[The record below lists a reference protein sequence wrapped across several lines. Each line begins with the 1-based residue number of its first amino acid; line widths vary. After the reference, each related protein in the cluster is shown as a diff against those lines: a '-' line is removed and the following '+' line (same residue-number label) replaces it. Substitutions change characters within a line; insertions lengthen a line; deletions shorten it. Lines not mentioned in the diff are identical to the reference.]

1 LCGVENWT
9 LRKLDQKYQEC
20 FETYCY
26 GRMEKISGTFG
37 VKYEEVLHG
46 VKEDTKFLHKEREG

>member
-1 LCGVENWT
+1 
-9 LRKLDQKYQEC
+9 
-20 FETYCY
+20 
-26 GRMEKISGTFG
+26 MEKISGTFG